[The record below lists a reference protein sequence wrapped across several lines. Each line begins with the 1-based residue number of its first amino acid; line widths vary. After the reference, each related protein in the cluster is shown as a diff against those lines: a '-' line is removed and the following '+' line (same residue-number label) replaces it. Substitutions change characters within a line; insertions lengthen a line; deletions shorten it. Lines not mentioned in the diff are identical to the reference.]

1 MKRIEHIRT
10 AIAVLL
16 LSVVLPMTLVL
27 PFHHHETEEPGL
39 EPCELCAT
47 HQSHP
52 GHLVSAT
59 PMDNC
64 LICQFLG
71 VTYLPEE
78 SVNGPSNP
86 DVFSSF
92 LSGPT
97 ASVPSVSLLNLS
109 SRAPPFSFC

>member
-1 MKRIEHIRT
+1 MKRIGHIRT

-16 LSVVLPMTLVL
+16 LSLVLPMTLVL
-27 PFHHHETEEPGL
+27 PFHHHETVESAL

-52 GHLVSAT
+52 GHLVSAS

-71 VTYLPEE
+71 ISYLPEE
-78 SVNGPSNP
+78 SVDAPAKP
-86 DVFSSF
+86 DVFSTF
-92 LSGPT
+92 PAGPA

-109 SRAPPFSFC
+109 ARAPPSSFC

>member
-1 MKRIEHIRT
+1 MKRMEHIRR
-10 AIAVLL
+10 AISVLL

-27 PFHHHETEEPGL
+27 PFHHHQAEEQAH

-52 GHLVSAT
+52 GHLESAGQ
-59 PMDNC
+59 MDNC

-78 SVNGPSNP
+78 SVDAPSRQDARTTFVAGPS
-86 DVFSSF
+86 
-92 LSGPT
+92 T
-97 ASVPSVSLLNLS
+97 SVPTVPLLNFS

>member
-1 MKRIEHIRT
+1 MRKMQHIRT

-16 LSVVLPMTLVL
+16 LSVVLPITLVL
-27 PFHHHETEEPGL
+27 PFHHHEIEEVAL

-52 GHLVSAT
+52 GHLVAAN

-64 LICQFLG
+64 LVCQFLG

-78 SVNGPSNP
+78 TADAPAKPHVVSAFFAGPA
-86 DVFSSF
+86 
-92 LSGPT
+92 
-97 ASVPSVSLLNLS
+97 ASVASVSLLNLS
-109 SRAPPFSFC
+109 TRAPPFSFC